1 MICSKREL
9 AFIIPKKKNHLSTI
23 FIQVAEKYQLITA
36 SWKSYKCVRFISRFQ
51 MVRPRHMGIALRHAQ
66 KDENN
71 NAVVGNDVLLYDTT
85 NCIINMPAGKL
96 VVLQGLDDYIIVEDS
111 NALLICRKSDEQEIR
126 RFVSDIK
133 NKKGENF
140 I

>member
-1 MICSKREL
+1 MEK
-9 AFIIPKKKNHLSTI
+9 ATNVYVLSADFKWSDLGTWGSLYDTR
-23 FIQVAEKYQLITA
+23 K
-36 SWKSYKCVRFISRFQ
+36 
-51 MVRPRHMGIALRHAQ
+51 

>member
-1 MICSKREL
+1 MCT
-9 AFIIPKKKNHLSTI
+9 F
-23 FIQVAEKYQLITA
+23 YQPISNGQTSA
-36 SWKSYKCVRFISRFQ
+36 HGDRFTTR
-51 MVRPRHMGIALRHAQ
+51 A

-111 NALLICRKSDEQEIR
+111 NALAS
-126 RFVSDIK
+126 FAGNS
-133 NKKGENF
+133 G
-140 I
+140 